1 MVRQLIVVVGSV
13 LVVTMAQ
20 GTAEARHVITNGW
33 VLSIGGADTERL
45 AREDASGTK
54 WRHLG
59 IYGAIEA
66 GYIRALSS
74 RFALIPSMGF
84 AFAPDTHA
92 WGGIAKLTAEW
103 HISDYVGLDLIA
115 SVMHDQPGLHWSHAE
130 FFAGFGPGVSLFLAH
145 GRLIVSAS
153 VLFMHNVANGSG
165 GVVVPALLV
174 GWKI

>member
-1 MVRQLIVVVGSV
+1 MVRRLIVVAGSV

-20 GTAEARHVITNGW
+20 GTAEARHVVTNGW
-33 VLSIGGADTERL
+33 VLSVGGADTERL
-45 AREDASGTK
+45 AREHPDHVA

-59 IYGAIEA
+59 VYGALEV
-66 GYIRALSS
+66 GYIWALSP
-74 RFALIPSMGF
+74 RFALIPSAGL

-130 FFAGFGPGVSLFLAH
+130 LFAGVGPGVSLFLAH